1 VGFRAVG
8 TGTGGFL
15 AGFGFSGHMGSGT
28 RVASGGRGGG
38 QCGGEVMGGIGD
50 EIQYLK
56 VTATNGWTSGGDGG
70 PNLGRHG

>member
-1 VGFRAVG
+1 
-8 TGTGGFL
+8 
-15 AGFGFSGHMGSGT
+15 
-28 RVASGGRGGG
+28 
-38 QCGGEVMGGIGD
+38 MGGIGD